1 MAAAR
6 AGLILRPSA
15 AAPVMGTAVSQSAA
29 MAVASPSFVMALAN
43 DFAAIPKVGASL
55 SGFGAM
61 FFSWRMSQ
69 LPGLRRDRK
78 RVCDGNHNLVE
89 LKKAIAQ
96 TRPLARFRS
105 AGPTWRFAP
114 KADRPARARAP
125 SLSCSGFI

>member
-55 SGFGAM
+55 SGFGA
-61 FFSWRMSQ
+61 SVAVAR
-69 LPGLRRDRK
+69 
-78 RVCDGNHNLVE
+78 
-89 LKKAIAQ
+89 LKE
-96 TRPLARFRS
+96 
-105 AGPTWRFAP
+105 GP
-114 KADRPARARAP
+114 KE
-125 SLSCSGFI
+125 SL